1 MMISVGILLPMAF
14 HSVANAG
21 SIFAPMHLP
30 VILTGFI
37 CGPLYG
43 LLVGILC
50 PLLSFI
56 FTGMPVAAY
65 LPVMMVELFFYGGM
79 SGLLFRLIRTKSLI
93 ADIYIALI
101 IAMLTGRIM
110 GGFTSYLLF
119 IGGQRAS
126 YTWQMFFTAYFV
138 TCAPAIGIQL
148 AVIPTLV
155 GIAKKMNFLTQS
167 DRYLDPKHHEKQI
180 KKQQKFFDELAAGWR
195 ERSKIDDERIS
206 ELLKG
211 IPFKEGDRVLDVA
224 CGSGVLDGWLL
235 QQGLTVDA
243 IDISENMIDKAKSNP
258 QNEGVNYSISD
269 FYEFDSDEKYDFILV
284 FDAYPHFID
293 KEMFC
298 RKAQRLLKEG
308 GGLWIFFDEGKGKI
322 NSYHADCDEDISIGI
337 KSAAKEVRVFKLAFD
352 VAEITDDA
360 ENYRIGLV
368 KKKKQAKNLKKNKGN

>member
-1 MMISVGILLPMAF
+1 
-14 HSVANAG
+14 
-21 SIFAPMHLP
+21 
-30 VILTGFI
+30 
-37 CGPLYG
+37 
-43 LLVGILC
+43 
-50 PLLSFI
+50 
-56 FTGMPVAAY
+56 MPVAAY

-79 SGLLFRLIRTKSLI
+79 SGLIFRLIRTKSLI
-93 ADIYIALI
+93 LDIYIALI

-195 ERSKIDDERIS
+195 ERSKIEDERIS
-206 ELLKG
+206 ELFNV

-235 QQGLTVDA
+235 EKGLTVDA

-258 QNEGVNYSISD
+258 RNEGVNYSISD
-269 FYEFDSDEKYDFILV
+269 FYEFDSDEKYDFIIV
-284 FDAYPHFID
+284 FDAYPHFVD

-308 GGLWIFFDEGKGKI
+308 GGLWILFDENREKI
-322 NSYHADCDEDISIGI
+322 NSYHSNSDKDISIGLR
-337 KSAAKEVRVFKLAFD
+337 SAAKEVGVFKLAFD
-352 VAEITDDA
+352 VAELVDNDEI
-360 ENYRIGLV
+360 YRIGLV
-368 KKKKQAKNLKKNKGN
+368 KKKKQAKNLKKLKKNEEN